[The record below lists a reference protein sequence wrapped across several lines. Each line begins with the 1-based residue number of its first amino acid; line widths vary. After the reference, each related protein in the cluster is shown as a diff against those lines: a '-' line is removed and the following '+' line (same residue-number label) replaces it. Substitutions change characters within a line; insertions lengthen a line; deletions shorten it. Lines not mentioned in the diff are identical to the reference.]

1 MSIDSDRNIDAV
13 ITWVDGNDPVHRKKR
28 AETARIY
35 KAKPRTLSSLST
47 AGDDTR
53 FIENGE
59 LKYCLASI
67 RTFAPWIRKIYL
79 VTDNQVPPFLT
90 RELQSRY
97 NVELV
102 DHTEL
107 FRDYKEVLPTFNSR
121 SIETMLWAIKGLSPR
136 FIYFNDD
143 FVLTKP
149 CKPEHFF
156 RDSKLVLWGRWK
168 RIFKYG
174 KTRQMLNQIISFLAK
189 HMLGITRSM
198 HHLLQIRSA
207 SLAGFYTR
215 YFHGFHIP
223 RPINKETLVTFFDE
237 KEELLRENLQHPFR
251 STDQFS
257 GIFLAHHLELK
268 QDRAVTLNPGNEALM
283 INGETDFQP
292 FITRKLRKIEKQE
305 VRFLCLQ
312 GYEYLNTPVKQR
324 LHRILVNLLGDYD
337 FLKLESG
344 SD

>member
-1 MSIDSDRNIDAV
+1 MSINSDQKIDAV

-28 AETARIY
+28 AEMACIY
-35 KAKPRTLSSLST
+35 NAKQRTSSSLST
-47 AGDDTR
+47 AGDETR
-53 FIENGE
+53 FIDNGE

-67 RTFAPWIRKIYL
+67 RTFAPWIHKIYL

-90 RELQSRY
+90 PELRDRY

-107 FRDYKEVLPTFNSR
+107 FRDYNEVLPTFNSR
-121 SIETMLWAIKGLSPR
+121 SIESMLWSIEGLSPR

-156 RDSKLVLWGRWK
+156 QDHTLVLRGKWK

-174 KTRQMLNQIISFLAK
+174 KVRQVINQFVSFLAK
-189 HMLGITRSM
+189 SVLGITRSM

-207 SLAGFYTR
+207 QLAGFSTR
-215 YFHGFHIP
+215 YFHGYHVP
-223 RPINKETLVTFFDE
+223 RPINKETLATFFNE
-237 KEELLRENLQHPFR
+237 KEELLKENIQYPFR
-251 STDQFS
+251 NTNQFS
-257 GIFLAHHLELK
+257 SIFLAHHLELK
-268 QDRAVTLNPGNEALM
+268 QDRAVTLDPDNEAMM

-292 FITRKLRKIEKQE
+292 FISRKLKKLENQE
-305 VRFLCLQ
+305 IRFLCLQ
-312 GYEYLNTPVKQR
+312 GYEYLSTPVKQR
-324 LHRILVNLLGDYD
+324 LHQILVKLLGNHD
-337 FLKLESG
+337 FLKLETRK
-344 SD
+344 